1 VAGYTGNAGY
11 DALLYVDRMNF
22 TTYDLDNDPYTN
34 AVFKNNCAVYNGGG
48 FWYKSC
54 ANAHVNTVAGK
65 GNDFIWYSLP
75 GGSTL
80 ATSRMWLMC
89 RR

>member
-11 DALLYVDRMNF
+11 DALIYVDRMNF
-22 TTYDLDNDPYTN
+22 TTYDRDNDDSSG
-34 AVFKNNCAVYNGGG
+34 NCAVHNGGG
-48 FWYKSC
+48 FWYKNC
-54 ANAHVNTVAGK
+54 ALASVNTVAGK
-65 GNDFIWYSLP
+65 GSDFTWYGLSD
-75 GGSTL
+75 GSTL